1 MPRRAELK
9 DLLDLRSMER
19 FVAGAAVPPATGG
32 GGAEAEF
39 EGAPWGWAV
48 AGLLRATSCHRG
60 CCNDDVATILAD
72 KVCNP
77 LGIADE
83 LKLRV
88 SAEDESRVVRHSV
101 AELLSELGVDLSDF
115 SMLTN
120 PGGAGSDPQKVTGE
134 ASLVDHSSGDP
145 FAASGLDFE
154 RFLGPQQLTLPS
166 TFNLSSVRRKGVPG
180 SAMLGSARALARF
193 YAALG
198 SGDGRLGIGGVCR
211 NLESRAVHGLLNDEA
226 VRWGLGMQVGAIAR
240 RGGGRKTLVLGHRGT
255 GGTVGFTV
263 PAADL
268 SVAFTCSRLSA
279 KGSVTR
285 RVLGTVLDAC
295 GNGWDLPDGIL

>member
-1 MPRRAELK
+1 
-9 DLLDLRSMER
+9 
-19 FVAGAAVPPATGG
+19 VPPATGSRP
-32 GGAEAEF
+32 GAEAEF

-48 AGLLRATSCHRG
+48 AGLLRATSCQRG
-60 CCNDDVATILAD
+60 CCSDDAATLLAD
-72 KVCNP
+72 RLCRP

-88 SAEDESRVVRHSV
+88 SAEEESRVVRHSI

-120 PGGAGSDPQKVTGE
+120 PSGSVSDSQKITGE

-166 TFNLSSVRRKGVPG
+166 TFNLSSVRRAGIPG

-198 SGDGRLGIGGVCR
+198 SGDSRLGIGGISRCF
-211 NLESRAVHGLLNDEA
+211 ESRAVDGLLNDDA
-226 VRWGLGMQVGAIAR
+226 VRWGLGVQVGTITR
-240 RGGGRKTLVLGHRGT
+240 RGGGRKTSVLGHRGT
-255 GGTVGFTV
+255 GGTVGFTI
-263 PAADL
+263 PAGDL

-279 KGSVTR
+279 KASVTR
-285 RVLGTVLDAC
+285 RVLGMVLHAC
-295 GNGWDLPDGIL
+295 EDGWDLPEGIL